1 MTLIE
6 VGEAGGRHGVNY
18 KKYSATEIGMDVGGI
33 ASLATSM
40 AAAQTNQDVGI
51 AVLKKALDAQRA
63 GAEAL
68 LNAIPSPAAA
78 NLPPHLGQNIN
89 TTA

>member
-1 MTLIE
+1 
-6 VGEAGGRHGVNY
+6 
-18 KKYSATEIGMDVGGI
+18 MDVSAI

-40 AAAQTNQDVGI
+40 AANKTSEEVSI
-51 AVLKKALDAQRA
+51 AVLKKALDTQRE
-63 GAEAL
+63 GAAAL
-68 LNAIPSPAAA
+68 LDALPAPSAP